1 MELDSIL
8 GDLLLISIFNTWV
21 SKNCLSPISTP
32 TPLPLVHQV
41 IFIFLFTLQA
51 RMVNL
56 KADMCGWLVGEQRVV
71 RNCRRTISAPTYFL
85 IGIPLYSAETYG
97 IICWDLGASFIAP
110 SGLNSA
116 YTIVHHESVYNFGLC
131 PSVSVW
137 SKNEILL
144 CIKWRSWLQV
154 VFILFW
160 NETDKIL
167 NL

>member
-8 GDLLLISIFNTWV
+8 GELLLISIFNTWV
-21 SKNCLSPISTP
+21 SKNCLCTTSTL
-32 TPLPLVHQV
+32 TPLPLRHQV
-41 IFIFLFTLQA
+41 LFIFLCTLQT
-51 RMVNL
+51 RMVNF
-56 KADMCGWLVGEQRVV
+56 KAGMCGWLDGEQRVV
-71 RNCRRTISAPTYFL
+71 RNCRRTISMPTYFL
-85 IGIPLYSAETYG
+85 IGIPLYSVETYG

-116 YTIVHHESVYNFGLC
+116 NTIVHHELVYNFGLC

-137 SKNEILL
+137 SENEILL

>member
-1 MELDSIL
+1 MELDSI
-8 GDLLLISIFNTWV
+8 GGKLLLISIFNTWV
-21 SKNCLSPISTP
+21 SKNCLCATSTP
-32 TPLPLVHQV
+32 KPLPLVHQV
-41 IFIFLFTLQA
+41 GFISFCTLQT
-51 RMVNL
+51 RMVNFR
-56 KADMCGWLVGEQRVV
+56 AGMCVGLHGEQRAM
-71 RNCRRTISAPTYFL
+71 RNCRRTISMPTYFL

-110 SGLNSA
+110 SGPNSA
-116 YTIVHHESVYNFGLC
+116 YTIIHHELVYNFGLC

-137 SKNEILL
+137 SENEILL

-154 VFILFW
+154 IFILFW